1 MQNFYVA
8 SSMKLQNSDRRFQ
21 LAARVMFYSR
31 RFSSLNQYIFSSPGR
46 SLTYFVNSSCVTAFL
61 PFTVYALTK
70 TLSTAPLRADL
81 SLVFLVCSVL

>member
-21 LAARVMFYSR
+21 LAARAR

-70 TLSTAPLRADL
+70 SLPTTPLRADP